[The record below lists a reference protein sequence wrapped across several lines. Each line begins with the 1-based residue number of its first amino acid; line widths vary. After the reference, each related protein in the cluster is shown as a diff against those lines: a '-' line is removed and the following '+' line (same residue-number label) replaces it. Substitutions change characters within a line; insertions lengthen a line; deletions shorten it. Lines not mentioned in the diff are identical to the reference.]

1 MIKNTPLT
9 FYEKNFVLVKICE
22 GLNEWKNKG
31 SVKKNLLAG
40 GKNIYGKDKSY
51 PWKA

>member
-1 MIKNTPLT
+1 MIKNTLLS
-9 FYEKNFVLVKICE
+9 FYVKTLFS
-22 GLNEWKNKG
+22 GKSVKLWMNEKNKG
-31 SVKKNLLAG
+31 TVKKNLLAG